1 MNAVTKTMYIP
12 LYGKAFVSRRGLF
25 LRDPKAEEIWDSS
38 AFPLSGKARSPWLA
52 FYMGIRAAVFDS
64 WLREKMAFWSDAA
77 VLHIGCGLD
86 SRVLRVGTE
95 GHAWYD
101 VDFADV
107 IAERQR
113 WYAPTAQYH
122 MTAGDVCRS
131 DWLTELPR
139 SRRAIVVMEG
149 VSMYLTAEELQNLL
163 SALAA
168 RFDELALLMDCYTPL
183 AAKLS
188 RWKNPVHDVGVG
200 QVYGV
205 GDPNAPANE
214 NLSFLR
220 EHDMT
225 PRHFIDELKGREKR
239 IFQKLYAGSM
249 SRKLYRLYEYGTR

>member
-1 MNAVTKTMYIP
+1 
-12 LYGKAFVSRRGLF
+12 
-25 LRDPKAEEIWDSS
+25 
-38 AFPLSGKARSPWLA
+38 
-52 FYMGIRAAVFDS
+52 
-64 WLREKMAFWSDAA
+64 
-77 VLHIGCGLD
+77 
-86 SRVLRVGTE
+86 
-95 GHAWYD
+95 
-101 VDFADV
+101 
-107 IAERQR
+107 
-113 WYAPTAQYH
+113 
-122 MTAGDVCRS
+122 MTAGDVRRS
-131 DWLTELPR
+131 DWLAELPR

-149 VSMYLTAEELQNLL
+149 VSLYLTAEELQNLL

-205 GDPNAPANE
+205 GDPNTPTNE

-239 IFQKLYAGSM
+239 IFQKLYAQW
-249 SRKLYRLYEYGTR
+249 KFCIKTAFF